1 MEQKPGPGART
12 GKRMIGLPGM
22 RGVKLVTAAAA
33 AVLLMAHMGPTPAL
47 ADTIEAALVRA
58 YQNNPQL
65 NAQRAQ
71 VRSTDENV
79 PQALSGYRPRVA
91 LTASAGY
98 QYLDTNLTS
107 GGTPTQLV
115 RTETHGANAPRSA
128 GLTVSQTL
136 FNGGQ
141 TANRTRAA
149 ESQVSGSREGLRVL
163 EQSVLLAAATIYMD
177 YLRDA
182 AIVEV
187 QRSNVRVLEQTLK
200 QTRDRFNVGEVTRTD
215 VAQSEAQ
222 LAAGK
227 TQLLAAEATL
237 TTTRANF
244 RRIIGNEPQ
253 ALAPGSPVDRFLPAT
268 LPAAV
273 DLSLIENPSVTAAMF
288 GIDVNYLQVKVN
300 EGALL
305 PTVTLQAS
313 VQQSYEQQLTIFRTF
328 NAAAI
333 AQVSVPL
340 YQGGAEYSLIRQ
352 SKETLAQQRLVLE
365 QTRDQTRANTVTAWG
380 QLVAGKAQVA
390 SAQAQVSASEIALN
404 GVREEAKAGQ
414 RTTLDVLNAQQALV
428 NARVALVTAQ
438 HDRVVASYAVLS
450 AVGRLAPQVLNLATT
465 IYDPSVHYQQVRDSW
480 FGVRTPDGR

>member
-1 MEQKPGPGART
+1 MYGSKVVSTVSA
-12 GKRMIGLPGM
+12 
-22 RGVKLVTAAAA
+22 V
-33 AVLLMAHMGPTPAL
+33 VLLMAQMGAAPAL

-79 PQALSGYRPRVA
+79 PQALSGYRPKVA

-98 QYLDTNLTS
+98 QYADTLSTS
-107 GGTPTQLV
+107 GGGPNAIV
-115 RTETHGANAPRSA
+115 RTETHGANPPRSVGA
-128 GLTVSQTL
+128 SVTQTL
-136 FNGGQ
+136 FNGQQ
-141 TANRTRAA
+141 TANKTRVA
-149 ESQVSGSREGLRVL
+149 ESQVSGAREGLRVL
-163 EQSVLLAAATIYMD
+163 EQSVLLSAATIYMD
-177 YLRDA
+177 YLRDS

-187 QRSNVRVLEQTLK
+187 QKSNVRVLEQTLK

-227 TQLLAAEATL
+227 TQELTAESNL
-237 TTTRANF
+237 VTTRSNF
-244 RRIIGNEPQ
+244 RRIIGNEPVN
-253 ALAPGSPVDRFLPAT
+253 LAPGSPVDRFLPGA

-273 DLSLIENPSVTAAMF
+273 ELSLVENPNVTAAMF
-288 GIDVNYLQVKVN
+288 GIDVNFLTVKVN

-305 PTVTLQAS
+305 PTVSLQAT
-313 VQQSYEQQLTIFRTF
+313 VQQSYETTLVSPRSFG
-328 NAAAI
+328 ASAV
-333 AQVSVPL
+333 AQVSVPV
-340 YQGGAEYSLIRQ
+340 YQGGGEYSLIRQ
-352 SKETLAQQRLVLE
+352 SKENLAQQRLNLE
-365 QTRDQTRANTVTAWG
+365 MTRDATRANTVTAWG
-380 QLVAGKAQVA
+380 QLEAGKAQVS
-390 SAQAQVSASEIALN
+390 SAQAQVTASEVALN

-438 HDRVVASYAVLS
+438 HDRVVASYAVLNS
-450 AVGRLAPQVLNLATT
+450 IGRLSPQVLNLATT
-465 IYDPSVHYQQVRDSW
+465 TYDPSVHYQQVRDSW

>member
-1 MEQKPGPGART
+1 MG
-12 GKRMIGLPGM
+12 
-22 RGVKLVTAAAA
+22 GVKVFTGAAA
-33 AVLLMAHMGPTPAL
+33 AVLLLALIVPVPAS

-58 YQNNPQL
+58 YQTNPQL

-71 VRSTDENV
+71 VRITDENV
-79 PQALSGYRPRVA
+79 PQALSGYRPKLSVSA
-91 LTASAGY
+91 TAGY
-98 QYLDTNLTS
+98 QYTDILNTF
-107 GGTPTQLV
+107 GGTPQAILKTDV
-115 RTETHGANAPRSA
+115 FGANAPRSA
-128 GLTVSQTL
+128 GITLSQTVY
-136 FNGGQ
+136 NGNQ

-149 ESQVSGSREGLRVL
+149 ESQVSGSREALRVL
-163 EQSVLLAAATIYMD
+163 DQTILLSAATIYMD

-187 QRSNVRVLEQTLK
+187 QKSNVRVLEQTLK

-222 LAAGK
+222 LAAGQ

-237 TTTRANF
+237 TTTKANF
-244 RRIIGNEPQ
+244 RRIIGNDPVN
-253 ALAPGSPVDRFLPAT
+253 LAPGSPVDRFLPPT
-268 LPAAV
+268 LPSAV
-273 DLSLIENPSVTAAMF
+273 ELSLIENPNVTAAMY
-288 GIDVNYLQVKVN
+288 GIDVQFLQVKVN

-305 PTVTLQAS
+305 PTVTVQAV
-313 VQQSYEQQLTIFRTF
+313 VQQAYEQQMQVFRQF
-328 NAAAI
+328 GASAI
-333 AQVSVPL
+333 ASVNVPI

-352 SKETLAQQRLVLE
+352 SKESLAQQRLVLE

-390 SAQAQVSASEIALN
+390 SAQSQVTASEIALN

-450 AVGRLAPQVLNLATT
+450 AVGRLSPQVLGLSTT
-465 IYDPSVHYQQVRDSW
+465 VYDASVHYHQVRDSW
-480 FGVRTPDGR
+480 AGVRTPDGR

>member
-1 MEQKPGPGART
+1 
-12 GKRMIGLPGM
+12 M
-22 RGVKLVTAAAA
+22 RGVKLATSAAA
-33 AVLLMAHMGPTPAL
+33 AVLLMAYMGPTPVL

-79 PQALSGYRPRVA
+79 PQALSGYRPKVA

-98 QYLDTNLTS
+98 QYTDTNSTQ
-107 GGTPTQLV
+107 GGSPTAIV
-115 RTETHGANAPRSA
+115 RTEIHAANAPRAA
-128 GLTVSQTL
+128 GLTVTQTL
-136 FNGGQ
+136 FNGQQ
-141 TANRTRAA
+141 TANKTRAA
-149 ESQVSGSREGLRVL
+149 ESQVSGAREALRVL
-163 EQSVLLAAATIYMD
+163 EETVLLAAATIYMD
-177 YLRDA
+177 ELRDA

-187 QRSNVRVLEQTLK
+187 QKSNVRVLDQTLK

-227 TQLLAAEATL
+227 TQLLTAEAQL
-237 TTTRANF
+237 VTTKSNF
-244 RRIIGNEPQ
+244 RRIIGNEPE
-253 ALAPGSPVDRFLPAT
+253 ALAPGSPVDRFLPGT

-273 DLSLIENPSVTAAMF
+273 DLSLIENPNVTAAMF
-288 GIDVNYLQVKVN
+288 GIDVNFLQVKVN

-305 PTVTLQAS
+305 PTVSLQTGVS
-313 VQQSYEQQLTIFRTF
+313 QSYEQSPTIFRTF
-328 NAAAI
+328 NASAL
-333 AQVSVPL
+333 AQVSVPI

-352 SKETLAQQRLVLE
+352 SKENLAQQRLVLE

-390 SAQAQVSASEIALN
+390 SAQAQVTASEIALN

-438 HDRVVASYAVLS
+438 HDRVVASYSVLN
-450 AVGRLAPQVLNLATT
+450 AVGRLSPQVLNLNTNV
-465 IYDPSVHYQQVRDSW
+465 YDPSVHYQQVRDSW
-480 FGVRTPDGR
+480 FGVRIPDGR

>member
-1 MEQKPGPGART
+1 
-12 GKRMIGLPGM
+12 M
-22 RGVKLVTAAAA
+22 RGVKVVTGAAA
-33 AVLLMAHMGPTPAL
+33 AVLLMAHVGLTPAL

-71 VRSTDENV
+71 VRSIDENV

-91 LTASAGY
+91 VTASAGY
-98 QYLDTNLTS
+98 QYTDTNTTV
-107 GGTPTQLV
+107 GGSQTAIV
-115 RTETHGANAPRSA
+115 RTEIHGANAPRSA

-136 FNGGQ
+136 FNGQQ

-149 ESQVSGSREGLRVL
+149 ESQVSGSREALRVL
-163 EQSVLLAAATIYMD
+163 EQSVLLSAATIYMD
-177 YLRDA
+177 YLRDS

-187 QRSNVRVLEQTLK
+187 QKSNVRVLEQTLK
-200 QTRDRFNVGEVTRTD
+200 QTSDRFNVGEVTRTD

-227 TQLLAAEATL
+227 TQLLTAEANL
-237 TTTRANF
+237 VTTRANF
-244 RRIIGNEPQ
+244 RRIIGNEPV

-268 LPAAV
+268 LPSSV
-273 DLSLIENPSVTAAMF
+273 ELSLIENPNVTAAMF
-288 GIDVNYLQVKVN
+288 GIDVNYLQVKIN

-305 PTVTLQAS
+305 PTVTFQAS
-313 VQQSYEQQLTIFRTF
+313 VQQSYEQTLTIFRSF
-328 NAAAI
+328 GASAI
-333 AQVSVPL
+333 AQLSVPV

-380 QLVAGKAQVA
+380 QLEAGKAQVA
-390 SAQAQVSASEIALN
+390 SAQAQVTASEIALN

-438 HDRVVASYAVLS
+438 HDRVVASYAVLNS
-450 AVGRLAPQVLNLATT
+450 IGRLSPIVLNLATT
-465 IYDPSVHYQQVRDSW
+465 VYDPSVHYYQVRDSW
-480 FGVRTPDGR
+480 YGVRTPDGR